1 MSPRMLSSFPSNLPA
16 STVGHAHH
24 NGQAANEDEANGQQ
38 YHPTAEKL
46 SKVRKHRHRRSG
58 SHGGS
63 GTFGPSP
70 RNSPHGDRRRVSCH
84 GTPRLSN
91 HSSPRLDPSSLRREG
106 GRGGEDDLNC
116 NTIARFADS
125 STSEDDLQPHPAHR
139 RSSNNNNGG
148 SHLTSPRFVI
158 DPDDDDYLETLDRK
172 VSEIMNRGRQPVTST
187 SLTSCAA
194 GLQASSSTP
203 ASFLQVQSLNQN
215 GNLSAPSASAPLFQS
230 RSPGMAKRVSHEQGQ
245 AGNGGGEGL
254 VRFDDE
260 DGGGESTDSDLE
272 DEHPV
277 DGANSNG
284 EDDLD
289 SDLDN
294 PRFMLRRR
302 R

>member
-1 MSPRMLSSFPSNLPA
+1 MLSSFPSHLPA
-16 STVGHAHH
+16 STVSHTPH
-24 NGQAANEDEANGQQ
+24 NGQPAHEDEANGQQ

-63 GTFGPSP
+63 GTFGASP

-91 HSSPRLDPSSLRREG
+91 HSSPRLDPSSLRRE
-106 GRGGEDDLNC
+106 DDANS

-125 STSEDDLQPHPAHR
+125 STSEDDLQQHPAHR
-139 RSSNNNNGG
+139 RSSNNNNNNGGGG

-158 DPDDDDYLETLDRK
+158 DPDDDDDYLETLDRK

-187 SLTSCAA
+187 SLIPAA
-194 GLQASSSTP
+194 GMQASSSTP
-203 ASFLQVQSLNQN
+203 ASFLQVQSQNQN
-215 GNLSAPSASAPLFQS
+215 GNISAASASAPLFHN
-230 RSPGMAKRVSHEQGQ
+230 RSPGMAKRIGHDQIQTGSG
-245 AGNGGGEGL
+245 GNGGGEGL

-272 DEHPV
+272 DEHV
-277 DGANSNG
+277 VEAANSNG
-284 EDDLD
+284 EEDDLD